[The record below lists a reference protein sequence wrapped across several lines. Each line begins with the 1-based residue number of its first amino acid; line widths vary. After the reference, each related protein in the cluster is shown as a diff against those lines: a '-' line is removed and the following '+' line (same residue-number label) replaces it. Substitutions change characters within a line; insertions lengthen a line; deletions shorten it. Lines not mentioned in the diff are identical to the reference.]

1 MLYVKNKDIKMQQII
16 LLDVSIV
23 TTEQRLD
30 RLGGK

>member
-16 LLDVSIV
+16 LLHVSIV

>member
-16 LLDVSIV
+16 LLHVSIV

-30 RLGGK
+30 CLGGK